1 MSIAGSVGQILFSR
15 YTPLA
20 GTALLLWDHCLTFD
34 EEVATMWVSFKGP
47 ILPKVIYV
55 MNRYFAEAV
64 LLYATYVF
72 TGLRRPTA
80 NKVSP
85 WHFRD
90 NLTLISELE
99 LCIRL
104 LVTLHVRD
112 VVCWHIAMLVAR
124 FHRTSIYGL
133 TSYAVLIMLRV
144 YRLWD
149 HKQNM
154 RRVLLAVFVACMTC
168 SLVLSV
174 MMVLSLM
181 RAQVVLPP
189 RVIVCAVPQVP
200 KDTPFLLGV
209 LLLFN
214 IFVISVSFYNALEEP
229 RRRESE
235 VFIALRRDGAKVYFI
250 VSLLWVLLL
259 VTSVFAEMLVYFPVL
274 ILAWSVGA
282 TLTSRMHLRIESLGL
297 FPAAHPT
304 MIYPTPD
311 SED

>member
-80 NKVSP
+80 NKNCASVFWLLCMSA
-85 WHFRD
+85 
-90 NLTLISELE
+90 TLFAGILQ
-99 LCIRL
+99 
-104 LVTLHVRD
+104 
-112 VVCWHIAMLVAR
+112 
-124 FHRTSIYGL
+124 F
-133 TSYAVLIMLRV
+133 LIMLRV